1 MELMEFPRKR
11 YVEKLARW
19 QDKQVIK
26 VVTGVRRCGK
36 STVLNL
42 FQRRLLESGVPQERI
57 VAVNFEEFENRAL
70 RDPDT
75 LHSHISQ
82 RLSPKETTYIFLD
95 EVQNVRGFEEVVGS
109 LYAKKHT
116 DVYIT
121 GSNALLLSG
130 ELATLLSGRYVTLE
144 ILPLSFAE
152 YVDAYGGR
160 RDVSRQFRDY
170 VEHGAFPY
178 VVAGLSGNGA
188 AVSEYL
194 SGIYSTIVLKDIVA
208 RHRFPDPGQ
217 LEDVLR
223 FTLDSVGSLISPKRI
238 ADTMTSF
245 GRKIDVKTV
254 ERYLDAFVQCFV
266 LYRVGRYD
274 AKGKQRL
281 KTLDKYYAVD
291 MGLRAKTLGHAGG
304 IGHTL
309 ENIVFLELIRRGW
322 DISVGKMGEH
332 EIDFIVRKDK
342 KTRYYQVAATV
353 RDDGVL
359 QRELRP
365 LLALADHY
373 PKTLLT
379 LDDDPDTYHNGI
391 LQTNAL
397 DWLLDD
403 E

>member
-1 MELMEFPRKR
+1 MEFPRQR
-11 YVEKLARW
+11 YVEKLVRW
-19 QDKQVIK
+19 RDKHVIK
-26 VVTGVRRCGK
+26 VITGVRRSGK

-42 FQRRLLESGVPQERI
+42 YQRRLLESGVPQERI
-57 VAVNFEEFENRAL
+57 VAVNFEAFENRKL
-70 RDPDT
+70 RDPEA
-75 LHSHISQ
+75 LHAYISK
-82 RLSPKETTYIFLD
+82 RLSPKQTTYIFLD

-109 LYAKKHT
+109 LYAKKRT

-121 GSNALLLSG
+121 GSNAFFLSG
-130 ELATLLSGRYVTLE
+130 ELATLLAGRYVTIE
-144 ILPLSFAE
+144 VLPLSFAE
-152 YVDAYGGR
+152 YVDACGGR
-160 RDVSRQFRDY
+160 GDVSRTFRDY
-170 VEHGAFPY
+170 VEYGAFPY
-178 VVAGLSGNGA
+178 VVAGLSGH
-188 AVSEYL
+188 AVAVAEYL
-194 SGIYSTIVLKDIVA
+194 GGIYSTIVLKDIIA

-254 ERYLDAFVQCFV
+254 EKYLDAFVHCFV

-291 MGLRAKTLGHAGG
+291 TGLRKRTLGDGGG

-322 DISVGKMGEH
+322 EVSVGKMREH
-332 EIDFIVRKDK
+332 EIDFIVRKGNE
-342 KTRYYQVAATV
+342 TRYYQVAATV
-353 RDDGVL
+353 RDTGVL
-359 QRELRP
+359 RRELRP
-365 LLALADHY
+365 LLALTDHY

-397 DWLLDD
+397 DWLLGEGD
-403 E
+403 